1 MILIVL
7 SILMIGEHGDD
18 GANGKSFVFEYR
30 LVENIIYSFIW
41 SFQFCF
47 FYTINAK
54 KAQMALMAWT
64 ERTVRDVYL

>member
-30 LVENIIYSFIW
+30 LVENVFVDVFYSFILI
-41 SFQFCF
+41 
-47 FYTINAK
+47 TNRHA
-54 KAQMALMAWT
+54 
-64 ERTVRDVYL
+64 R